1 MGRVISPPKD
11 QFDTLRQPL
20 TKGERIVFDFFDK
33 YLDISWEIYVQPHLN
48 GLRPDFVLLNPK
60 VGIAVF
66 EVKDWDL
73 NSVQYFVKPQVNKP
87 PSLWGRR
94 DGKSFQILPSQNP
107 VEKILIYKKEIYDLY
122 CPRLKQ
128 RSGYGTITAGI
139 IFPFA
144 SDENLEELF
153 SSSRAFNKMSQHS
166 DLYPLVGMG
175 LLHSEE
181 IGNVFPRHA
190 DISDRMTEAL
200 ANDFRNWLVEPDFS
214 ATQRFPLELDKDQLT
229 FVKTRTQSG
238 YRRIKGPAGSGKSL
252 ILAARAVELASQG
265 KDVLVVTY
273 NITLLHYL
281 MDLAV
286 RWPVPNI
293 NARKSITWL
302 NFHRW
307 CKRMCQMFGFEDEYR
322 EFWRQHFQEDDDC
335 PVITNNKDE
344 KNLLGRKIPDLVSK
358 ALDECDTEEKYDA
371 ILVDEGQDFLPEWWN
386 VMRKACKTNGEMLL
400 VADATQDIYGRSD
413 RWTDDAMV
421 NAGFRGAWSALDISY
436 RLPKAM
442 IEHTRSFAQQFLPNH
457 LVNLPMPSK
466 QTELNIEPCYLKWS
480 QINQTNK
487 QIAAKKCADVILHL
501 AIEAHGNFSIPDITF
516 LTANNEFGREVVG
529 QLKSKIRVIHT
540 FGSNDEDSQR
550 MKLRFYMGDAR
561 VKATTLHSFKG
572 WESSAVVIYLETA
585 SNGQAMALLY
595 TGLTRLK
602 RRSEGSYLSVISC
615 ADGLKDYGK
624 TWPRYEEI

>member
-1 MGRVISPPKD
+1 MGRITSPPKD
-11 QFDTLRQPL
+11 QFDVLRQPL
-20 TKGERIVFDFFDK
+20 TRGELLVFDFFDK
-33 YLDISWEIYVQPHLN
+33 YLDPSWEIYVQPHLN
-48 GLRPDFVLLNPK
+48 GLRPDFVLLNPD

-73 NSVQYFVKPQVNKP
+73 DSIQYSVKPQFNKS
-87 PSLWGRR
+87 PSLWGSRN
-94 DGKSFQILPSQNP
+94 GKAFQIPPSQNP
-107 VEKILIYKKEIYDLY
+107 VEKIQIYKKEIYDLY

-128 RSGYGTITAGI
+128 RSGYGAITAGI

-144 SDENLEELF
+144 SDEKLEELF
-153 SSSRAFNKMSQHS
+153 SPSRAFNKMSQYP
-166 DLYPLVGMG
+166 DLYPLVGMDS
-175 LLHSEE
+175 LHLEE
-181 IGNVFPRHA
+181 IGKAFPRHA
-190 DISDRMTEAL
+190 DKSGRMTEDL

-214 ATQRFPLELDKDQLT
+214 VTQRTPLELDKAQLT
-229 FVKTRTQSG
+229 LVKTRTQSG

-265 KDVLVVTY
+265 KDVLVITY

-286 RWPVPNI
+286 RWPAPNI

-307 CKRMCQMFGFEDEYR
+307 CKRMCQMFGFDDEYR
-322 EFWRQHFQEDDDC
+322 ELWRRHFLEGDDC

-344 KNLLGRKIPDLVSK
+344 KNVLSTKIPVLVSR
-358 ALDECDTEEKYDA
+358 ALDECATEEKYDA

-386 VMRKACKTNGEMLL
+386 DLRKVCKPDGEMLL

-413 RWTDDAMV
+413 RWTDDAMA
-421 NAGFRGAWSALDISY
+421 NAGFRGAWSALGISY
-436 RLPKAM
+436 RMPKAM
-442 IEHTRSFAQQFLPNH
+442 IEHTRSFAQHFLPSH
-457 LVNLPMPSK
+457 LVDLPMPSK
-466 QTELNIEPCYLKWS
+466 QSELNIEPCYLKWS
-480 QINQTNK
+480 QISQTNK
-487 QIAAKKCADVILHL
+487 PLAAKKCADVILHL

-516 LTANNEFGREVVG
+516 LTAKNEFGREVVG
-529 QLKSKIRVIHT
+529 HLKSKIKVIHT
-540 FGSNDEDSQR
+540 FGSSDEDSQR
-550 MKLRFYMGDAR
+550 MKLGFYMGDAR

-572 WESSAVVIYLETA
+572 WESSAVVIYLENA
-585 SNGQAMALLY
+585 SSDQAMALLY

-602 RRSEGSYLSVISC
+602 RRSEGSYLSVISS

-624 TWPRYEEI
+624 KWPRYEEI